1 MITDDELLTAVRESF
16 GGARLSAPLDATVRR
31 GRTLRT
37 RRRIGGAVA
46 ATAVA
51 AGLGVAGL
59 GVAGLATGGP
69 VPGGGGQP
77 VPGHAPPPSP
87 MPQTRLAAWTVTKGP
102 GQQVKIMVRELRDPA
117 GLQRTLR
124 ADGVPV
130 TVAFQGGELS
140 DTPPL
145 PPACHPARMTDQANA
160 ELQGRI
166 LGPGMSRDPRVIALV
181 IRAAQIPRGIGL
193 NLTVQ
198 SHAAGYGW
206 SLGLVQASPACTG
219 S

>member
-1 MITDDELLTAVRESF
+1 MITDDALLTAVRESF

-31 GRTLRT
+31 GRALRT
-37 RRRIGGAVA
+37 RRRIGGAA
-46 ATAVA
+46 AAIAVA

-59 GVAGLATGGP
+59 GVAGL
-69 VPGGGGQP
+69 VSGGGAQP
-77 VPGHAPPPSP
+77 APGHAPPSSP

-145 PPACHPARMTDQANA
+145 PPACHPVRMTDEANA

-181 IRAAQIPRGIGL
+181 IHAAQIPRGIGL